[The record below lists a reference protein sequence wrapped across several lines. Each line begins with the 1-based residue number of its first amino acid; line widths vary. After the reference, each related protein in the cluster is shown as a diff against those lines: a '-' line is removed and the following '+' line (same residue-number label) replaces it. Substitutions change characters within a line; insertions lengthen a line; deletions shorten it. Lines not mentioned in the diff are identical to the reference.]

1 MKFVI
6 IDFNLISSMLYAQS
20 FIIRSRISGQYET
33 DEKDKTLID
42 EHDAFEK
49 NVLKSFTK
57 NRAFKTRHK
66 LKAHTSKIVSSFK
79 TPSLSCSLVKEYKV
93 CIFDSRYTK
102 FCKTKLML
110 YLKNTNIK
118 LLNNRAIKMVY
129 GILVYP
135 G

>member
-1 MKFVI
+1 
-6 IDFNLISSMLYAQS
+6 MLYAQS

-102 FCKTKLML
+102 FCKTKNRTEPQLL

>member
-1 MKFVI
+1 
-6 IDFNLISSMLYAQS
+6 MLYAQS

-93 CIFDSRYTK
+93 YILDGRQTK
-102 FCKTKLML
+102 FCKTKLIPRSGISYTWKVPISN
-110 YLKNTNIK
+110 YLIIGPQRWY
-118 LLNNRAIKMVY
+118 LGY
-129 GILVYP
+129 
-135 G
+135 

>member
-1 MKFVI
+1 
-6 IDFNLISSMLYAQS
+6 MLYTQS

-93 CIFDSRYTK
+93 YILDGRQTK
-102 FCKTKLML
+102 FCKTKSRNS
-110 YLKNTNIK
+110 YT
-118 LLNNRAIKMVY
+118 
-129 GILVYP
+129 
-135 G
+135 

>member
-6 IDFNLISSMLYAQS
+6 IDYNLSSCIISSMLYAQS

-102 FCKTKLML
+102 FCKTKLM
-110 YLKNTNIK
+110 
-118 LLNNRAIKMVY
+118 
-129 GILVYP
+129 
-135 G
+135 

>member
-1 MKFVI
+1 
-6 IDFNLISSMLYAQS
+6 MLYAQS

-93 CIFDSRYTK
+93 YILDGRQTK
-102 FCKTKLML
+102 FCKTKLIISYTWKVPISN
-110 YLKNTNIK
+110 YLIIGPQRWY
-118 LLNNRAIKMVY
+118 LGY
-129 GILVYP
+129 
-135 G
+135 

>member
-6 IDFNLISSMLYAQS
+6 IDYNLSSCIISSMLYAQS

-93 CIFDSRYTK
+93 YIFDSCTQNFVK
-102 FCKTKLML
+102 Q
-110 YLKNTNIK
+110 NTSHTRKIPISNFLIIGPQ
-118 LLNNRAIKMVY
+118 RWYMGY
-129 GILVYP
+129 
-135 G
+135 

>member
-1 MKFVI
+1 
-6 IDFNLISSMLYAQS
+6 MLYTQS

-93 CIFDSRYTK
+93 YISDGRQTK
-102 FCKTKLML
+102 FFKTKLIRESL
-110 YLKNTNIK
+110 I
-118 LLNNRAIKMVY
+118 
-129 GILVYP
+129 P
-135 G
+135 GKYQYRII